1 MKQGWFFGVNAYTHY
16 AFQLK
21 SVFSNPPVKVVAA
34 EHVKRVLY
42 VDDMRELREVARL
55 ALSRVGHK
63 VECVSDGAL
72 ALELLKADPT
82 AFDVVITDHH
92 METMNGLELVMR
104 LREIHYPGLI
114 AVVSSELNADV
125 DDEYRNLGVEKILY
139 KPVELTAL
147 RALVLGD

>member
-1 MKQGWFFGVNAYTHY
+1 ML
-16 AFQLK
+16 LK
-21 SVFSNPPVKVVAA
+21 AVVSSPPLKVVAA
-34 EHVKRVLY
+34 EDVKRILY

-72 ALELLKADPT
+72 ALELVRSNPG

-104 LREIHYPGLI
+104 LREISYPGLI
-114 AVVSSELNADV
+114 AVVSSELNSDV
-125 DDEYRNLGVEKILY
+125 EEEYRKLAIERILY
-139 KPVELTAL
+139 KPVELSDL
-147 RALVLGD
+147 RALVLEG

>member
-1 MKQGWFFGVNAYTHY
+1 
-16 AFQLK
+16 
-21 SVFSNPPVKVVAA
+21 
-34 EHVKRVLY
+34 
-42 VDDMRELREVARL
+42 
-55 ALSRVGHK
+55 
-63 VECVSDGAL
+63 
-72 ALELLKADPT
+72 LKADPT

-125 DDEYRNLGVEKILY
+125 EDEYRNLGVEKILY

>member
-1 MKQGWFFGVNAYTHY
+1 MWFFGVNASNYY
-16 AFQLK
+16 ASLLK
-21 SVFSNPPVKVVAA
+21 AVVSTPPPKVVAA
-34 EHVKRVLY
+34 EEVKHVLY

-72 ALELLKADPT
+72 ALELIRSNPS

-104 LREIHYPGLI
+104 LKEIAYPGMI

-125 DDEYRNLGVEKILY
+125 EDEYRNLGIERILY
-139 KPVELTAL
+139 KPVELSDL
-147 RALVLGD
+147 RALVLEA